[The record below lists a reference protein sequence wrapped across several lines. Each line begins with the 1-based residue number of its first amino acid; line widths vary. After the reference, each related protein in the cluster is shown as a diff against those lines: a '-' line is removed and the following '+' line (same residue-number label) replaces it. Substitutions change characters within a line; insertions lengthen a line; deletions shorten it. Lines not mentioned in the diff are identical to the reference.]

1 MSSAMVCLSHEQNWH
16 VSVAQVFITSRANH
30 FLLFIGKE
38 RTNRTVRPEKVK
50 FETKE
55 VLLLRN

>member
-1 MSSAMVCLSHEQNWH
+1 MSSIIVCLAHEQNWH
-16 VSVAQVFITSRANH
+16 VRVVQVFITSRANH
-30 FLLFIGKE
+30 FLLFVGKE
-38 RTNRTVRPEKVK
+38 RTNRTVRPEEVK